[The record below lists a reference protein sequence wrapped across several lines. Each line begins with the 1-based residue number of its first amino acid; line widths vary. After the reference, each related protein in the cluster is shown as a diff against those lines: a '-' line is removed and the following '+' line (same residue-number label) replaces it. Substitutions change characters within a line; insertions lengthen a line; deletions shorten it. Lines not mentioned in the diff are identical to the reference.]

1 MPSSPTVIC
10 LCARIKNSQLVLK
23 KEPNSEEKCIH
34 RVREGQRTE
43 DLIYYHLENTNPT
56 KPLLAPLNIFAQGK
70 AEVRISVLE
79 VSDCQTGAGY
89 QTGPRSMLKFIS
101 LFLITKRIHVHCTK
115 FETRKA

>member
-34 RVREGQRTE
+34 RVREGQRLKISFIIIWKTQTPRN
-43 DLIYYHLENTNPT
+43 HFWH
-56 KPLLAPLNIFAQGK
+56 LNIFAQGK